1 MHIRDLISA
10 IEEKHP
16 ETMMEPKPTG
26 EKATIVK
33 KYQNSASRPASSVT
47 VKSVIFANGIT
58 PVDKIESPVKKP
70 LKSPSGKVQL
80 PPISHIVTEKRKKK
94 RMGEITPEKNQNRT
108 PVRREP
114 RAKTPIKERM
124 REVGLDR
131 VRTPDL
137 LATADFNY
145 LQPVYPYELDSD
157 AGRETRL
164 SRKGER
170 LTITKK

>member
-1 MHIRDLISA
+1 MI
-10 IEEKHP
+10 
-16 ETMMEPKPTG
+16 EPKLTG

-33 KYQNSASRPASSVT
+33 KYQNSASRPPSSVT

-58 PVDKIESPVKKP
+58 PVDRLESPVKEAP
-70 LKSPSGKVQL
+70 KSPSRKVQL

-94 RMGEITPEKNQNRT
+94 KTGGTSPEKKQNRT

-137 LATADFNY
+137 LATAEFNY
-145 LQPVYPYELDSD
+145 LQPIYPYELDSD

-164 SRKGER
+164 SWKGER
-170 LTITKK
+170 LKMTKK